1 MLSRTRLTLEPAR
14 KNEQT
19 ITKMYHGI
27 KRRHWRNRNGDHA
40 GESLLCLMESNVEV
54 TEFSDGRTT
63 PCQRCQRDPA
73 GCRKQSSRVW
83 VTLNSDFNVI
93 FFMFST

>member
-1 MLSRTRLTLEPAR
+1 MEPAR
-14 KNEQT
+14 RNKQT

-40 GESLLCLMESNVEV
+40 GGALLCLIDSKDEV

-63 PCQRCQRDPA
+63 PCQRCQREDPG
-73 GCRKQSSRVW
+73 GCRKQSSRFW
-83 VTLNSDFNVI
+83 VTLNLHFNVI
-93 FFMFST
+93 FSMFST